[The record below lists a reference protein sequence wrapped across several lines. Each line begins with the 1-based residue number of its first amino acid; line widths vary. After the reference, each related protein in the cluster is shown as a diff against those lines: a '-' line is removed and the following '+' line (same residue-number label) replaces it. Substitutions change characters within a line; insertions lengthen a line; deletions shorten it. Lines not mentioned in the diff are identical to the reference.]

1 MIIVPNGVE
10 GMCKQ
15 CSGYLGSG
23 GGIFSVNL
31 EQMREAEVV
40 LKVEI
45 EWKRK
50 GKEQHT
56 AAIHRRIP
64 LY

>member
-23 GGIFSVNL
+23 GGIFSMDL

-40 LKVEI
+40 LRVEI
-45 EWKRK
+45 EWK
-50 GKEQHT
+50 T
-56 AAIHRRIP
+56 F
-64 LY
+64 